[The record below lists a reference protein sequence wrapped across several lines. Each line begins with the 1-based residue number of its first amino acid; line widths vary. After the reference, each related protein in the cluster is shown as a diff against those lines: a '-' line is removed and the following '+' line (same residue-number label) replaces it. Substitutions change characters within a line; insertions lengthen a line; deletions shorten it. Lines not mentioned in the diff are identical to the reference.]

1 MIEEA
6 AASKQAKRLLLPCAT
21 GLVELAASLV
31 NHALANAQQWRGV
44 SRQQLLVASG
54 DGQAGKKTMEGRGR
68 RLGGRFRSAGLETG
82 MEHGTRQR
90 RVLGWSMIHSRG
102 LAEGIYSCCCCP
114 ATIII
119 SRLLVLVVIAA
130 RRPCVCLCARATL
143 SLPPLKS

>member
-1 MIEEA
+1 M
-6 AASKQAKRLLLPCAT
+6 
-21 GLVELAASLV
+21 
-31 NHALANAQQWRGV
+31 NHALANAQQQQQPQQWRGV

-82 MEHGTRQR
+82 MEHGTRQL

-102 LAEGIYSCCCCP
+102 LAEGIYSCCCCCP

-143 SLPPLKS
+143 SLPL